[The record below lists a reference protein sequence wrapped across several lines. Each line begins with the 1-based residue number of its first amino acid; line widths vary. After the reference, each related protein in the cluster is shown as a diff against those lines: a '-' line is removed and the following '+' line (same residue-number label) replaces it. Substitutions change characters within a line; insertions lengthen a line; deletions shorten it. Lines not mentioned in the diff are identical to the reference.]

1 MTTAMDSLQ
10 TLSSDTATLA
20 MQQAMMAGHAG
31 DDSLDGTDEEEIE
44 EDEEEEEEEDDNGEL
59 QTTNVNDLGLDN
71 SDSLD

>member
-1 MTTAMDSLQ
+1 MTAAMDSLQ

-31 DDSLDGTDEEEIE
+31 DDSLDGTDEDEIE
-44 EDEEEEEEEDDNGEL
+44 EEEEEEEEDDNGEL